1 MSSATDLLPI
11 SAAALGE
18 HWFTLR
24 LRTWKAVAKAV
35 KASGIEQKK
44 LAERIDMDPGQF
56 NKVITGKKSNVT
68 LRTLHNI
75 ARAANH
81 RLKITLEPLADLP
94 KPNYSFEANKRD
106 RHQVI
111 EKRTETPT
119 DGDWTR
125 DTSGSKQRVLE
136 LT

>member
-1 MSSATDLLPI
+1 MSMATDLAPI

-35 KASGIEQKK
+35 KESGVDQKV
-44 LAERIDMDPGQF
+44 LADRIDMDPGQF
-56 NKVITGKKSNVT
+56 SKVITGKKSNVT

-81 RLKITLEPLADLP
+81 RLRITLEPLANLS
-94 KPNYSFEANKRD
+94 KPNYTYEDARRD
-106 RHQVI
+106 RVEKELRL
-111 EKRTETPT
+111 EKRTVGPV
-119 DGDWTR
+119 GDSWTTAKS
-125 DTSGSKQRVLE
+125 DSVLVAA
-136 LT
+136 